1 MKLHKHTVFPAALLA
16 ALLTWNAA
24 PAAAQECGPEPQIE
38 PIRLTWTPPT
48 TRVDGTAMPLSEI
61 AGYRLYVAID
71 GDQVPVDKDAPHEA
85 LGPGTSR
92 THQLSLP
99 YRPDAYTITAALR
112 TVSIYGG
119 VSDLSNSDSTTR
131 TVHPACPGAPV
142 LTIIITGE

>member
-1 MKLHKHTVFPAALLA
+1 MTRRVMLALALL
-16 ALLTWNAA
+16 LL
-24 PAAAQECGPEPQIE
+24 PMLAAAQECGPEPQIE

-48 TRVDGTAMPLSEI
+48 TRVDGTALPLSEI

-71 GDQVPVDKDAPHEA
+71 GDQIPVDKDAPHEA

-99 YRPDAYTITAALR
+99 YRPEPYTITAALR
-112 TVSIYGG
+112 AVSIYGG
-119 VSDLSNSDSTTR
+119 LSDLSNTDSTTR